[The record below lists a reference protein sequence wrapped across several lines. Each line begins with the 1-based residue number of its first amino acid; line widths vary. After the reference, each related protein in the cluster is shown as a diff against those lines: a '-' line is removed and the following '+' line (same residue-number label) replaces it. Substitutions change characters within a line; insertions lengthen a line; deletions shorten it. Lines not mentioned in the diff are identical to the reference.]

1 MERVAKGYNLIS
13 RVNNFD
19 LSYDDLGEGVVPI
32 IFLHG
37 FPFSKSMWQTQLD
50 FLKSSNR
57 VIACDIRGFGNS
69 KDEESVMSMDL
80 FGDDLIQF
88 MDKLNIDKAVVCGLS
103 MGGYIALN
111 VCKRYADR
119 LQALILCDTQCIADT
134 PEGKE
139 KRLKLIDEIAMNGT
153 GNFTEGFVKNVFHKD
168 SLTEKKEIVEELRNV
183 ILSNSKQIIMMGLK
197 ALAERS
203 ETCSSL
209 SEVNIPTLIICGRE
223 DQVTTL
229 AQSEFM
235 NQNIEGSILRII
247 DDAGHVSNLEQA
259 DEFNKHLQ
267 DFLKKLNGLS

>member
-88 MDKLNIDKAVVCGLS
+88 MDRLNIDKAVVCGLS
-103 MGGYIALN
+103 MGGYIALI
-111 VCKRYADR
+111 VCKRYAER
-119 LQALILCDTQCIADT
+119 LEALILCDTQCIADS
-134 PEGKE
+134 PEGKA
-139 KRLKLIDEIAMNGT
+139 KRYKLIDEIALNGT
-153 GNFTEGFVKNVFHKD
+153 ENFTEGFIKNVFHKD
-168 SLTEKKEIVEELRNV
+168 SLTGKKEVVEELRKV
-183 ILSNSKQIIMMGLK
+183 IVSNSKHVITTGLK

-203 ETCSSL
+203 ETCSVL
-209 SEVNIPTLIICGRE
+209 NKITVPTLIICGRE
-223 DQVTTL
+223 DKVTTL

>member
-88 MDKLNIDKAVVCGLS
+88 MDRLNIDKAVVCGLS

-111 VCKRYADR
+111 VCKRYAER
-119 LQALILCDTQCIADT
+119 LEALILCDTQCIADS
-134 PEGKE
+134 PEGKA
-139 KRLKLIDEIAMNGT
+139 KRYKLIDEIALNGT
-153 GNFTEGFVKNVFHKD
+153 ENFTEGFIKNVFHKD
-168 SLTEKKEIVEELRNV
+168 SLTGKKEVVEELRKV
-183 ILSNSKQIIMMGLK
+183 IISNSKHVITTGLK

-203 ETCSSL
+203 ETCSVL
-209 SEVNIPTLIICGRE
+209 NKITVPTLIICGRE
-223 DQVTTL
+223 DKVTTL

>member
-1 MERVAKGYNLIS
+1 MKRVAKGYNLIT

-19 LSYDDLGEGVVPI
+19 LSYDDLGEGIVPI

-37 FPFSKSMWQTQLD
+37 FPFSKQMWQTQLD
-50 FLKSSNR
+50 FLKSSHR

-69 KDEESVMSMDL
+69 KDEKSVLSMDL

-88 MDKLNIDKAVVCGLS
+88 MDKLNIDKAIICGLS

-111 VCKRYADR
+111 AHKRYSDR

-139 KRLKLIDEIAMNGT
+139 KRLKLIDEIALNGT

-223 DQVTTL
+223 DQVTPL

-235 NQNIEGSILRII
+235 NKSIKGSILRIV
-247 DDAGHVSNLEQA
+247 DHAGHVSNLEQA
-259 DEFNKHLQ
+259 DEFNNHLH
-267 DFLKKLNGLS
+267 DFLKS

>member
-1 MERVAKGYNLIS
+1 MEKVTKGYNLIT

-19 LSYDDLGEGVVPI
+19 LSYDDLGEGAVPV

-37 FPFSKSMWQTQLD
+37 FPFSKSMWQAQLD

-139 KRLKLIDEIAMNGT
+139 KRLKLIDDIAMNGT
-153 GNFTEGFVKNVFHKD
+153 GNFTEGFIKNVFHKD

-209 SEVNIPTLIICGRE
+209 SEVKIPTLIICGRE

-235 NQNIEGSILRII
+235 NQKIEGSILRII

-259 DEFNKHLQ
+259 DEFNKHLH
-267 DFLKKLNGLS
+267 DFLK